1 MADGQPDSDWVDVS
15 VAPGTSDD
23 SSVVAITYSSNYDFN
38 MSIYFEENLT
48 NVTWGDTI
56 PIANNVS
63 ILGNTDPND
72 DIIADKQFQGIGEEN
87 AVDIFNVSGVFHSDD
102 SSQTVNVQFNVYI
115 PFGTHG
121 GKYTARVAT
130 KIVQD

>member
-1 MADGQPDSDWVDVS
+1 
-15 VAPGTSDD
+15 
-23 SSVVAITYSSNYDFN
+23 
-38 MSIYFEENLT
+38 MSIYFEGNLT
-48 NVTWGDTI
+48 NITWAETI
-56 PIANNVS
+56 TIADNVD
-63 ILGNTDPND
+63 IKGNTDPND
-72 DIIADKQFQGIGEEN
+72 DITEDITFQGIGEGN